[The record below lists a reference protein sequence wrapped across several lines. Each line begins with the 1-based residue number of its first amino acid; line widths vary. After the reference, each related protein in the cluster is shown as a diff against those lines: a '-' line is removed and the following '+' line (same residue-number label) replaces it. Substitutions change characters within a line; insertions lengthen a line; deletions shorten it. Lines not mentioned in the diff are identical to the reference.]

1 MHRIRREEMMK
12 STRLLIVCA
21 ALVCLLVVAVQPQ
34 GEMKHFTKE
43 GLVFDYANG
52 WIIAD
57 ESNTDAQ
64 QFTLNR
70 AGSDAQIRIFAHRGK
85 VDSPEKLAQAKKAFI
100 DPYVK
105 SVSNTFVQMGAKPE
119 TTPATS
125 EIGGAPAEG
134 VRVKASLSGEPGEAD
149 VFWAMLGGRVVVL
162 TFFGP
167 DKALKQATPVWDTI
181 RTTLKIEPPPP
192 KASPTKK
199 P

>member
-1 MHRIRREEMMK
+1 MK
-12 STRLLIVCA
+12 STRLFMACA
-21 ALVCLLVVAVQPQ
+21 ALVCLLVIAVQPQ
-34 GEMKHFTKE
+34 GDAKHFTKD

-64 QFTLNR
+64 QVTLNR
-70 AGSDAQIRIFAHRGK
+70 AGSDAQIRVFAHRGK
-85 VDSPEKLAQAKKAFI
+85 VDSPEKFAQAKKAFI

-125 EIGGAPAEG
+125 EIGGAAAEG
-134 VRVKASLSGEPGEAD
+134 VRVKASLSGEPGEAG
-149 VFWAMLGGRVVVL
+149 VYWVTLGNRVVVL

-167 DKALKQATPVWDTI
+167 DKALKQATPAWDTI

>member
-1 MHRIRREEMMK
+1 MK
-12 STRLLIVCA
+12 STRLFMACA
-21 ALVCLLVVAVQPQ
+21 ALVCLLVMAVQPQ
-34 GEMKHFTKE
+34 GDAKHFTKD

-52 WIIAD
+52 WTIAD

-64 QFTLNR
+64 QVTLNR
-70 AGSDAQIRIFAHRGK
+70 AGSDAQIRVFAHRGK
-85 VDSPEKLAQAKKAFI
+85 VDSPEKFAQAKKAFI

-149 VFWAMLGGRVVVL
+149 VYWVTLGNRVVVL

-167 DKALKQATPVWDTI
+167 DKALKQATPAWDTI

>member
-1 MHRIRREEMMK
+1 MK
-12 STRLLIVCA
+12 STRLLMACA
-21 ALVCLLVVAVQPQ
+21 ALVCLLVIAVQPQ
-34 GEMKHFTKE
+34 GDAKHFTKE

-52 WIIAD
+52 WTIAD

-70 AGSDAQIRIFAHRGK
+70 SGSDAQIRIFAHRGK
-85 VDSPEKLAQAKKAFI
+85 VDSPEKFAQAKKAFI

-105 SVSNTFVQMGAKPE
+105 SVTNTFVQMGAKPE

-125 EIGGAPAEG
+125 EIGGAPADG
-134 VRVKASLSGEPGEAD
+134 VRVKAALSGEPGEAD
-149 VFWAMLGGRVVVL
+149 VYWVTLGSRVVVL
-162 TFFGP
+162 TLFGP
-167 DKALKQATPVWDTI
+167 DKALKQATSAWDTI
-181 RTTLKIEPPPP
+181 RTTLKIEPPPQ

>member
-1 MHRIRREEMMK
+1 MK
-12 STRLLIVCA
+12 SIRLLMACA
-21 ALVCLLVVAVQPQ
+21 ALVCFVAIGLSQ
-34 GEMKHFTKE
+34 GDAKHFTKE

-52 WIIAD
+52 WTIAD

-70 AGSDAQIRIFAHRGK
+70 SGSDAQIRIFAHRGK
-85 VDSPEKLAQAKKAFI
+85 VDSPEKFAQAKKAFI

-125 EIGGAPAEG
+125 EIGGAAADG

-149 VFWAMLGGRVVVL
+149 VYWVTLGGRVVVL
-162 TFFGP
+162 TLFGP
-167 DKALKQATPVWDTI
+167 DKALKQATPAWDII
-181 RTTLKIEPPPP
+181 RTTLKIEPPPAKAGATP
-192 KASPTKK
+192 KTK

>member
-1 MHRIRREEMMK
+1 MTSKKFVIA
-12 STRLLIVCA
+12 CA
-21 ALVCLLVVAVQPQ
+21 ALLCLLVIAVRPQ
-34 GEMKHFTKE
+34 GDAKHFTKE

-52 WIIAD
+52 WTIAD

-70 AGSDAQIRIFAHRGK
+70 SGSDAQIRIFAHRGK
-85 VDSPEKLAQAKKAFI
+85 VDSPEKFAQAKKAFI

-125 EIGGAPAEG
+125 EIGGAAADG

-149 VFWAMLGGRVVVL
+149 VFWATLGGRVVVL
-162 TFFGP
+162 TLFGP
-167 DKALKQATPVWDTI
+167 DKALKQATPAWDTI
-181 RTTLKIEPPPP
+181 RTTLKIEPPPA

>member
-1 MHRIRREEMMK
+1 MTSNK
-12 STRLLIVCA
+12 LLTAGA
-21 ALVCLLVVAVQPQ
+21 ALISFFAIAMSQ
-34 GEMKHFTKE
+34 GEARHFTKD

-52 WIIAD
+52 WTIAD

-70 AGSDAQIRIFAHRGK
+70 SGSDAQIRIFAHRGK
-85 VDSPEKLAQAKKAFI
+85 VDSPEKFAQAKKAFI

-119 TTPATS
+119 TVPATS

-134 VRVKASLSGEPGEAD
+134 VRVKASLSGEPGEAG
-149 VFWAMLGGRVVVL
+149 VYWATLGNRVVVL

-167 DKALKQATPVWDTI
+167 DKALKQATPAWDTI

-192 KASPTKK
+192 KAGATPKTK

>member
-1 MHRIRREEMMK
+1 MK
-12 STRLLIVCA
+12 STRLLMACA
-21 ALVCLLVVAVQPQ
+21 ALVCLLVIAVQPQ
-34 GEMKHFTKE
+34 GDAKHFTKD

-52 WIIAD
+52 WTIAD

-70 AGSDAQIRIFAHRGK
+70 SGSDAQIRIFAHRGK
-85 VDSPEKLAQAKKAFI
+85 VDSPEKFAQAKKAFI

-125 EIGGAPAEG
+125 EIGGTPADG

-149 VFWAMLGGRVVVL
+149 VYWATLGNRVVVL
-162 TFFGP
+162 TLFGP
-167 DKALKQATPVWDTI
+167 DKALKQATSAWDTI
-181 RTTLKIEPPPP
+181 RTTLQIEALPP

>member
-1 MHRIRREEMMK
+1 MK
-12 STRLLIVCA
+12 STRLLIAC
-21 ALVCLLVVAVQPQ
+21 ALVCLLVIAVQPQ
-34 GEMKHFTKE
+34 GDAKHFTKE

-52 WIIAD
+52 WTIAD

-70 AGSDAQIRIFAHRGK
+70 SGSDAQIRIFAHRGK
-85 VDSPEKLAQAKKAFI
+85 VDSPEKFAQAKKAFI

-105 SVSNTFVQMGAKPE
+105 SVTNTFVQMGAKPE

-125 EIGGAPAEG
+125 EIGGAPADG
-134 VRVKASLSGEPGEAD
+134 VRVKAALSGEPGEAD
-149 VFWAMLGGRVVVL
+149 VYWATLGNRVVVL
-162 TFFGP
+162 TLFGP
-167 DKALKQATPVWDTI
+167 DKALKQATSAWDTI
-181 RTTLKIEPPPP
+181 RTTLKIEPPPQ

>member
-1 MHRIRREEMMK
+1 MTSGK
-12 STRLLIVCA
+12 LLISGVV
-21 ALVCLLVVAVQPQ
+21 LVSVLVMAVFSQ
-34 GEMKHFTKE
+34 GDANHFTKD
-43 GLVFDYANG
+43 GLVFDYAKG
-52 WIIAD
+52 WEIAD
-57 ESNTDAQ
+57 QSNADAQ
-64 QFTLNR
+64 QLTLNR

-105 SVSNTFVQMGAKPE
+105 SVANTFVQMGAKPE
-119 TTPATS
+119 TAPANS

-149 VFWAMLGGRVVVL
+149 VYWVTLNNRVVVL

-167 DKALKQATPVWDTI
+167 DKALKQATPAWDAI
-181 RTTLKIEPPPP
+181 RASIKVDPSPP

>member
-1 MHRIRREEMMK
+1 MK
-12 STRLLIVCA
+12 STRLLMACA
-21 ALVCLLVVAVQPQ
+21 ALVCLFAIALSQ
-34 GEMKHFTKE
+34 GDAKHFTKE
-43 GLVFDYANG
+43 GLVFDYASG
-52 WIIAD
+52 WTIAD

-70 AGSDAQIRIFAHRGK
+70 SGSDAQIRIFAHRGK
-85 VDSPEKLAQAKKAFI
+85 VDSPEKFAQAKKAFI

-105 SVSNTFVQMGAKPE
+105 SVSNTFVQMGAKPD

-125 EIGGAPAEG
+125 EIGGAPADG

-149 VFWAMLGGRVVVL
+149 VYWVTLGNRIVVM

-167 DKALKQATPVWDTI
+167 DKALKQATPAWDTI
-181 RTTLKIEPPPP
+181 RTTLKIEPPPA
-192 KASPTKK
+192 KASSTKK